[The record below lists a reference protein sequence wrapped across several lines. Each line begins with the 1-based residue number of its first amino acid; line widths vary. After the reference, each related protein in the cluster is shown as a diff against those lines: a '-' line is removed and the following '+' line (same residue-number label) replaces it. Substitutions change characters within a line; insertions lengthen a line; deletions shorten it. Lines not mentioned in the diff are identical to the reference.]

1 MENDLVSIYENNY
14 LQGSIIEENRAGKA
28 DINKNGK
35 IEGWEAARDKAI
47 RNSMGDHDSDEDEE
61 DETAEEAVKRKMKNI
76 KKSKKSMKKK
86 SKEPNPGAIYGD
98 SFKRS
103 GNIFDQILREMDEM
117 NGGNF
122 GASSADDNVF
132 NADDQMDSGEEET
145 FTLSELRS
153 MSLGELANLLA
164 GGEDEGEEYG
174 DEMEDEGEEYGDEM
188 EDGVPAESYGFN
200 GGEGNYPGSQRNYD
214 GKAQRA
220 KPTTFIKGNGDADFG
235 DQDTGYDPDD
245 TEGSEGSYLGD
256 QGDYDGKAK
265 KQAPSSHVKAN
276 GDADFSKAKTGIKT
290 SSGKKPKNYF

>member
-14 LQGSIIEENRAGKA
+14 LQGSIIEEKRAGKA

-47 RNSMGDHDSDEDEE
+47 KNNMGGHDSDEEDEDEE
-61 DETAEEAVKRKMKNI
+61 THDEAVKRKMKNI
-76 KKSKKSMKKK
+76 KKSKKSMKNK
-86 SKEPNPGAIYGD
+86 SKEPNPGELYND

-122 GASSADDNVF
+122 GSSSMDDNVF
-132 NADDQMDSGEEET
+132 NADDQMDSGEEES

-153 MSLGELANLLA
+153 MTLGELANLLVE
-164 GGEDEGEEYG
+164 GEDEVEEYG
-174 DEMEDEGEEYGDEM
+174 EEM
-188 EDGVPAESYGFN
+188 EDGVPTESYGFT
-200 GGEGNYPGSQRNYD
+200 GGEGNYKGDQGNYD
-214 GKAQRA
+214 GKAQRG
-220 KPTTFIKGNGDADFG
+220 KPTTFVKANGDMDFG
-235 DQDTGYDPDD
+235 DADTGYDPDD
-245 TEGSEGSYLGD
+245 TEGSEGSHMGD

-276 GDADFSKAKTGIKT
+276 GDADFSKANTGIKT

>member
-14 LQGSIIEENRAGKA
+14 LQGPIVEEKRAGKA

-47 RNSMGDHDSDEDEE
+47 RNSMGGHDSDEDE
-61 DETAEEAVKRKMKNI
+61 DETHEEAVKRKI
-76 KKSKKSMKKK
+76 KKIKKTKKSMKKK

-117 NGGNF
+117 SGGNF

-132 NADDQMDSGEEET
+132 NADDQMNSGEEET

-164 GGEDEGEEYG
+164 GGEDEGDEYG
-174 DEMEDEGEEYGDEM
+174 EDEGEEYGDEM
-188 EDGVPAESYGFN
+188 EDSVPSESYGFT
-200 GGEGNYPGSQRNYD
+200 GGEGNYKGNQGNYD

-256 QGDYDGKAK
+256 QGNYDGKAK

-276 GDADFSKAKTGIKT
+276 GDADFSKANTGIKT

>member
-14 LQGSIIEENRAGKA
+14 LQGSIVEEKRAGKA

-47 RNSMGDHDSDEDEE
+47 KNSMGHEDEDEDEE
-61 DETAEEAVKRKMKNI
+61 PHEEGVKRKT
-76 KKSKKSMKKK
+76 KKSKKKSMKNK
-86 SKEPNPGAIYGD
+86 KEPNPGEIYGD

-103 GNIFDQILREMDEM
+103 GNIFEQILREMDEM
-117 NGGNF
+117 NGGMT
-122 GASSADDNVF
+122 GRPAEDNVF
-132 NADDQMDSGEEET
+132 NADDQAEDMGGEEES
-145 FTLSELRS
+145 FTLSELRA
-153 MSLGELANLLA
+153 MTLGDIVDLIAGDAEDEMDGEM
-164 GGEDEGEEYG
+164 GGEGE
-174 DEMEDEGEEYGDEM
+174 DFI
-188 EDGVPAESYGFN
+188 PAESYGFT
-200 GGEGNYPGSQRNYD
+200 GGEGNYKGDQGNYD

-220 KPTTFIKGNGDADFG
+220 KPTTFVKGNGDANFG

-265 KQAPSSHVKAN
+265 KQAPTDFVKGN
-276 GDADFSKAKTGIKT
+276 GDTNFSKANTGIKT

>member
-14 LQGSIIEENRAGKA
+14 LRGSVLEEKRAGKA

-47 RNSMGDHDSDEDEE
+47 KNSMGHEDEEDEDE
-61 DETAEEAVKRKMKNI
+61 DETAEEAVKRKMKKS
-76 KKSKKSMKKK
+76 KKSKKSMKNK
-86 SKEPNPGAIYGD
+86 KEPNPGEIYGD
-98 SFKRS
+98 SFTHS
-103 GNIFDQILREMDEM
+103 GNIFEQILREMDEM
-117 NGGNF
+117 SGGNF
-122 GASSADDNVF
+122 GASSTEDNVF
-132 NADDQMDSGEEET
+132 SADDQMDDMEGEEES

-164 GGEDEGEEYG
+164 GGEDEME
-174 DEMEDEGEEYGDEM
+174 DEMEGEGEDFI
-188 EDGVPAESYGFN
+188 PSESYGFT
-200 GGEGNYPGSQRNYD
+200 GGEGNYKGDQGNYD

-220 KPTTFIKGNGDADFG
+220 KPTTLVKPNGDSDFG

-245 TEGSEGSYLGD
+245 TEGSEGSHLGD

-265 KQAPSSHVKAN
+265 KQAPTTHVKAN
-276 GDADFSKAKTGIKT
+276 GDANFSKANTGIKT